1 MKIAARTSMRHNV
14 PPITP
19 PMIADLEWEVGI
31 DVEGEVE
38 VIMTDV
44 GRSSRVGFSC
54 IEVSKQAAR
63 KCRRWIEE
71 VRNIA

>member
-1 MKIAARTSMRHNV
+1 MRHNV

-44 GRSSRVGFSC
+44 GGSSRVGFSC
-54 IEVSKQAAR
+54 IEVLKQAAR